1 MNQCY
6 HCKAYNIDGVEFCD
20 DCGTRLSRVAP
31 PTPSVTPTFNPVVI
45 PPNPSGGKA
54 RRYWEKLFRSRST
67 SFETVVE
74 TRSDSPFA
82 IYRDKCE
89 VTVPLL
95 QSFRFVHE
103 PIGFTSGAQFVGR
116 RNEMESLAER
126 ILFSEG
132 GSFLVTG
139 YRGVGKTSFVNQVIR
154 KLEVALPWA
163 RPLLGETEIVDIYL
177 NMARPV
183 QPSEIM
189 HHIIRSN
196 SGLIAGSVE
205 PCHPEMPRSSAASSK
220 RWSIQTCAFIVH
232 LPLCLFSSVSCC

>member
-1 MNQCY
+1 MRQSLSARCYKSFETLAAMNRCY
-6 HCKAYNIDGVEFCD
+6 HCKAYNLDGTEFCD
-20 DCGTRLSRVAP
+20 ECGTRLRHLAP
-31 PTPSVTPTFNPVVI
+31 PSPSVTLTSTPVVL
-45 PPNPSGGKA
+45 PRKPSGGIA
-54 RRYWEKLFRSRST
+54 RRYWEKLFRSRRIG
-67 SFETVVE
+67 FETVVE
-74 TRSDSPFA
+74 IRSDPPFA

-154 KLEVALPWA
+154 KLEEALPWA
-163 RPLLGETEIVDIYL
+163 KPLLGETEIVDIYL
-177 NMARPV
+177 NVARPV

-189 HHIIRSN
+189 HHIIRR
-196 SGLIAGSVE
+196 LYDRLVE
-205 PCHPEMPRSSAASSK
+205 K
-220 RWSIQTCAFIVH
+220 GT
-232 LPLCLFSSVSCC
+232 